1 MNRDHPYTT
10 YAWREGGR
18 VETKAYEPVQG
29 GREGKTSMRTRSRT
43 RHKKMSI
50 IVFPF
55 SYTRAMKTTL
65 KKLSA
70 DFLQ

>member
-1 MNRDHPYTT
+1 M
-10 YAWREGGR
+10 EGGR
-18 VETKAYEPVQG
+18 VETKAYEEVQG
-29 GREGKTSMRTRSRT
+29 GLEGKTSMRTRSRT

-55 SYTRAMKTTL
+55 SYTRAMMTTL